1 MKTVSIRQTTFIV
14 TVLTWADLA
23 PSPGA
28 TILPKKRKKNPRLEQ
43 DIKLKA

>member
-23 PSPGA
+23 PSQGA
-28 TILPKKRKKNPRLEQ
+28 TILPKKREKNPRLEQ
-43 DIKLKA
+43 DIKQKA